1 MGKSFLMIG
10 KRKVCQFTSLFIVSL
25 LGLGLTKA
33 TSIEP
38 TANLTVVVNGIQNK
52 KGEICIG
59 LYSQQK
65 GFPLNTKNVAKSA
78 CTQIT
83 GNSVKQQFIGLK
95 HGNYAVAIVD
105 DQNGDRRL
113 NRDFFGI
120 PKEGFGISN
129 NPKVSIKTGTPKFR
143 DASFRFNGDKTIHIS
158 MKYRLDT

>member
-1 MGKSFLMIG
+1 M
-10 KRKVCQFTSLFIVSL
+10 RKVKVSQL
-25 LGLGLTKA
+25 TYLVLASIIGLGLTKA
-33 TSIEP
+33 ISIEP

-59 LYSQQK
+59 LYSQKK

-83 GNSVKQQFIGLK
+83 GNSVKQQFTGLK
-95 HGNYAVAIVD
+95 HGNYAVAIID

-143 DASFRFNGDKTIHIS
+143 DASFKFNGNKTIYIS

>member
-1 MGKSFLMIG
+1 M
-10 KRKVCQFTSLFIVSL
+10 RKVKVSQL
-25 LGLGLTKA
+25 TYLVLASIIGLGLTKA
-33 TSIEP
+33 ISIEP

-59 LYSQQK
+59 LYSQKK
-65 GFPLNTKNVAKSA
+65 GFPLNTKNVAKCA

-83 GNSVKQQFIGLK
+83 GNSVKQQFTGLK
-95 HGNYAVAIVD
+95 HGNYAVAIID

-143 DASFRFNGDKTIHIS
+143 DASFKFNGNKTIYIS